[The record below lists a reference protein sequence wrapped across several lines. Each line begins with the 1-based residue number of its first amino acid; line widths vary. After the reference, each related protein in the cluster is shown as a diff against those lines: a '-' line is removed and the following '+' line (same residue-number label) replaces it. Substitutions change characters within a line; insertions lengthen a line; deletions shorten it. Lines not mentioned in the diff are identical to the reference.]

1 MLNKIHLFYWN
12 ICICNYVMKITREAS
27 NFRILLSKLL
37 NLYFDIL
44 RSNHLLLLFLI
55 ILPTNYITL

>member
-12 ICICNYVMKITREAS
+12 ICIGNYVIKITAEAS
-27 NFRILLSKLL
+27 NFCILLSQLL
-37 NLYFDIL
+37 NLCFDIF